1 MQPIAI
7 RPLPP
12 DIWNRPAVAYS
23 GYRAGQNPSS
33 DNHPS
38 REEILEDLRLLREEG
53 FGLIRLFSAGV
64 QGRRVLELMAE
75 HNLDLKVQLGAYV
88 RGSDADNHAY
98 NQRELDN
105 VIDLANRFSNIVAG
119 VSIGNEILVSWSFV
133 AVPPEDVIRYIRYAR
148 SRIPQPVT
156 VNDNWEPYAV
166 ATDQPKAAVWAEI
179 DYACIHTYAYWD
191 AAWNTWDSRQEAVA
205 APARDG
211 AIMDAALAYAK
222 QNFAA
227 ARRALDEAGRA
238 IPIVIGET
246 GWQTKPTAHQENA
259 HSPDFA
265 QRLAGPENQARYYRD
280 LVEWVYGPNRSA
292 RGDGFERPAGLFYF
306 SAFDEP
312 WKQADDNWGLWDAER
327 NRKPVLD
334 P

>member
-1 MQPIAI
+1 MPNIEV

-12 DIWNRPAVAYS
+12 EIWNRPAVAYS

-33 DNHPS
+33 DSHPS
-38 REEILEDLRLLREEG
+38 REEILEDLRLMRDEG

-64 QGRRVLELMAE
+64 QGRRVLELIAE

-98 NQRELDN
+98 NQRELDK
-105 VIDLANRFSNIVAG
+105 VIGLATQHANTVVG

-133 AVPPEDVIRYIRYAR
+133 AVPPEDAIRYIRYAR
-148 SRIPQPVT
+148 SQIPQPVT

-166 ATDQPKAAVWAEI
+166 APDQPKAAVWAEI

-191 AAWNTWDSRQEAVA
+191 AAWNTWDSRQEGVEES
-205 APARDG
+205 ARAG
-211 AIMDAALAYAK
+211 AIMDAALVYAK

-227 ARRALDEAGRA
+227 ARRALDDGGRA

-259 HSPDFA
+259 PAPDFA
-265 QRLAGPENQARYYRD
+265 ERLAGHENQARYYRD
-280 LVEWVYGPNRSA
+280 MVEWTYGPGRTK

-312 WKQADDNWGLWDAER
+312 WKQADDNWGLWDADR

-334 P
+334 A